1 MRRTS
6 AILPTTL
13 LILLGLAVFNLQ
25 GGNEPTAKQPTLP
38 GARATIEAIDYPS
51 LQAALDAL
59 PEEGGL
65 VRLPAGSFTI
75 QEPLRLTKGDV
86 SLVGAGASTHI
97 QNANTEGK
105 SALVIEPAD
114 FAEKSRSR
122 IWRVEVANLRI
133 TGNPESGHGL
143 EANGVNEI
151 YLHGL
156 TLSEN
161 GGDGAHLNHCIEN
174 PRIASCMITYNKKSG
189 VQLIDCHDIVVNGNH
204 FEENLDA
211 LRCEDGY
218 NLCMTGNNLDD
229 HLRDGVVI
237 ANTYGS
243 VLSGNMIEECQ
254 GRGIVLERDCYGIA
268 ISANAIP
275 HNVGGGIDLI
285 DAHGCSITGN
295 ALPIMKKNAI
305 RIGPDSSRIVVA
317 GNAFSDSTIGPDQQ
331 KRLPGDQQAA
341 GLVLEGTSDVAVA
354 GNLFSGVE
362 PKALTIEGEPSR
374 RILFSGN
381 VLTDVDSDHA
391 NLPDSVIDGNLESE
405 PR

>member
-1 MRRTS
+1 MRRTR

-13 LILLGLAVFNLQ
+13 LILLGLAVLNLR
-25 GGNEPTAKQPTLP
+25 GGNEPAPERPALP
-38 GARATIEAIDYPS
+38 GARVTIEAIRYPS

-59 PEEGGL
+59 PQEGGL
-65 VRLPAGSFTI
+65 VRLPAGEFKI

-114 FAEKSRSR
+114 YAENKRAKL
-122 IWRVEVANLRI
+122 WRVEVANLRI

-143 EANGVNEI
+143 EANAVNEI

-156 TLSEN
+156 TISEN
-161 GGDGAHLNHCIEN
+161 GGDGARLDQCIED
-174 PRIASCMITYNKKSG
+174 PRINSCLFTYNKKSG
-189 VQLIDCHDIVVNGNH
+189 VQLIGCHDIVVNGNQ

-243 VLSGNMIEECQ
+243 VVSGNMIEECQ

-275 HNVGGGIDLI
+275 HNVGAGIDLV

-295 ALPIMKKNAI
+295 ALPIMKNNAI
-305 RIGPDSSRIVVA
+305 RIGPDSGRIVVA

-331 KRLPGDQQAA
+331 MRLPKDQQAA

-354 GNLFSGVE
+354 GNLFSGVK
-362 PKALTIEGEPSR
+362 PKAVAVEGEPSR

-381 VLTDVDSDHA
+381 VVTDAESDHA
-391 NLPDSVIDGNLESE
+391 DLPDSVTTGNLESE